1 VQLIATVGGAVG
13 GSVGGT
19 VGGVVGGSV
28 GGAVGAV
35 VVGGGGAPFPP
46 MPPSFMPRRM
56 REVGKRSFPSP
67 RVVLGA
73 VPAASGVSPRT
84 VLSCGKETADTSR
97 TVIATAS
104 ATASHVTRFDMA

>member
-1 VQLIATVGGAVG
+1 VQLIATVGRAVG

-46 MPPSFMPRRM
+46 MPRRM

-84 VLSCGKETADTSR
+84 VLSCGKETAGTSR